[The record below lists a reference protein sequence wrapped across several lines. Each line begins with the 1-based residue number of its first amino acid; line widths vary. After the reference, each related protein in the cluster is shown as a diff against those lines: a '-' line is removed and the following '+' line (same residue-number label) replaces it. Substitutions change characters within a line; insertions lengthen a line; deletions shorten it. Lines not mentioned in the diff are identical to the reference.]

1 MNSAREI
8 VVSNLHEHI
17 IYNIFPEKERCI
29 LNWDTR
35 NNDLNTLMKNE
46 NSLLLNQEYYS
57 NALWINEI
65 KRVLGWG
72 IGKSYDIV
80 ICYIPSQIVVY
91 KTVNIL
97 NSFVKID
104 ENGYLLVRQPFKQ
117 LHLTYERC
125 NCLYNDLLDE
135 ENLPYTLK

>member
-1 MNSAREI
+1 MNSVREI
-8 VVSNLHEHI
+8 SLSNLHEHI
-17 IYNIFPEKERCI
+17 IYNIFLEKERCI

-35 NNDLNTLMKNE
+35 NNELNTLMKNE

-65 KRVLGWG
+65 KRVLGWDV
-72 IGKSYDIV
+72 GKSFDIV
-80 ICYIPSQIVVY
+80 IYYIPSQIVVY

-104 ENGYLLVRQPFKQ
+104 ENGYLLLRQPFKQ
-117 LHLTYERC
+117 LQLTYERC